1 MESAVVV
8 LSRYEENV
16 RWLSTHYDRLKMKYS
31 DEWVAVL
38 NKAVVDHDRELV
50 RLVGRLREKYPD
62 AYSEIAVEYVTVRE
76 IELIL

>member
-1 MESAVVV
+1 MESAVLV
-8 LSRYEENV
+8 LSRYEENS
-16 RWLSTHYDRLKMKYS
+16 RWLSRHYDTLKMKYK

-38 NKAVVDHDRELV
+38 NKAVVDHDRQLA
-50 RLVGRLREKYPD
+50 RLVGRLRKKYPD

>member
-8 LSRYEENV
+8 LSRYEENA
-16 RWLSTHYDRLKMKYS
+16 RWLSRHYDRLKMKYK

-38 NKAVVDHDRELV
+38 NKTVVDHDRELA
-50 RLVGRLREKYPD
+50 RLVGRLRKKHPD
-62 AYSEIAVEYVTVRE
+62 AYSEIPVEYVTVRE

>member
-8 LSRYEENV
+8 LSRYEENAK
-16 RWLSTHYDRLKMKYS
+16 WLSRHYDRLKMKYK

-38 NKAVVDHDRELV
+38 NKTVVDHDRELA
-50 RLVGRLREKYPD
+50 RLVGRLRKKHPD
-62 AYSEIAVEYVTVRE
+62 AYSEIPVEYVTVRE